1 MRAIIWVYHLLIVV
15 KYYTKR
21 IFNSKNY
28 RRSDF
33 RILLYHEISQHEVKR
48 FARQIDSF
56 LKNWAFVD
64 PNILGQVLSER
75 KSEDVKQL
83 MLTFDDGFS
92 SDFRIA
98 QEVLNPRGIK
108 AIFFVIPEF
117 INSASNEEQEE
128 FIYEQLYPGAKR
140 QKVPAHLRSMSWE
153 QVKLLSSQGHVI
165 GSHSTSH
172 KRLSSIV
179 GDNELRHEIAD
190 SGRVIESIIGKKVEH
205 FAYPFGNLSSLSL
218 SALKVASDN
227 YKYVYSGMR
236 GSNHLPT
243 KRFVFWRET
252 VFPWDPI
259 GFEDAVLAGA
269 ADSRFVGS
277 LEVLDEWQNSLT
289 KVLPS

>member
-1 MRAIIWVYHLLIVV
+1 MRALIWVYHLLIVV
-15 KYYTKR
+15 KYRAKR
-21 IFNSKNY
+21 IFNSINF
-28 RRSDF
+28 RRSDL
-33 RILLYHEISQHEVKR
+33 RILLYHEISPHEVKR
-48 FARQIDSF
+48 FTRQIDAC

-64 PNILGQVLSER
+64 PNTLGQVFSER
-75 KSEDVKQL
+75 RSEDAKQL
-83 MLTFDDGFS
+83 MLTLDDGFS

-98 QEVLNPRGIK
+98 QDVLNPRGIK
-108 AIFFVIPEF
+108 AIFFVVPEF

-128 FIYEQLYPGAKR
+128 FIYEQLYPGVSR
-140 QKVPAHLRSMSWE
+140 RRVPAHLRSMSWE
-153 QVKLLSSQGHVI
+153 QVKMLSSQGHVI

-172 KRLSSIV
+172 KRLSSV
-179 GDNELRHEIAD
+179 AMENELRHEIVD

-205 FAYPFGNLSSLSL
+205 FAFPFGNLSSLSL

-236 GSNHLPT
+236 GSNYLST
-243 KRFVFWRET
+243 ERFVFRRET
-252 VFPWDPI
+252 VFPWDPF

-277 LEVLDEWQNSLT
+277 LEVLDEWQNSFT

>member
-15 KYYTKR
+15 KYHTKR

-28 RRSDF
+28 RRSDL

-48 FARQIDSF
+48 FTRQIDSC
-56 LKNWAFVD
+56 LKNWTFID
-64 PNILGQVLSER
+64 TNTLGQVLSER
-75 KSEDVKQL
+75 RSEDMKQL

-98 QEVLNPRGIK
+98 QDVLNPRGIK

-117 INSASNEEQEE
+117 INSAGNEEQEE
-128 FIYEQLYPGAKR
+128 FMYEQLYPGVNR
-140 QKVPAHLRSMSWE
+140 RRVPAHLRSMSWE
-153 QVKLLSSQGHVI
+153 QVKLLSRQGHVI
-165 GSHSTSH
+165 GSHSMSH
-172 KRLSSIV
+172 KRLSNV
-179 GDNELRHEIAD
+179 AMENELRHEIVD

-205 FAYPFGNLSSLSL
+205 FAFPFGNLSSLSL

-236 GSNHLPT
+236 GSNYLST
-243 KRFVFWRET
+243 ERFVFRRET
-252 VFPWDPI
+252 VFPWDPF

-277 LEVLDEWQNSLT
+277 LEVLDEWQNSFT

>member
-15 KYYTKR
+15 KYHTKR

-28 RRSDF
+28 HRSDL

-48 FARQIDSF
+48 FTRQIDSC
-56 LKNWAFVD
+56 LKNWTFVD
-64 PNILGQVLSER
+64 PNTLGQVLSER
-75 KSEDVKQL
+75 RSEDMKQL

-98 QEVLNPRGIK
+98 QDVLNPRGIK

-128 FIYEQLYPGAKR
+128 FMYEQLYPGVNR
-140 QKVPAHLRSMSWE
+140 RKVPAHLRSMSWE

-172 KRLSSIV
+172 KRLSNV
-179 GDNELRHEIAD
+179 AMENELRHEIVD
-190 SGRVIESIIGKKVEH
+190 SGRVIESIIGTKVEH
-205 FAYPFGNLSSLSL
+205 FAFPFGNLSSLSL

-227 YKYVYSGMR
+227 YKYVHSGMR
-236 GSNHLPT
+236 GSNYLST
-243 KRFVFWRET
+243 ERFVFRRET
-252 VFPWDPI
+252 VFPWDPF

-277 LEVLDEWQNSLT
+277 LEVLDEWQNSFT